1 MNLYNKLGYIN
12 IDWIVSN
19 CDKNNISFII
29 IIGARQIG
37 KTFGTLKYMIEN
49 NKKFILMR
57 RTQAEADF
65 INSGVMNPF
74 GGIDSSVS
82 VKKLTQ
88 YTGGIYKD
96 ELIGVTMALS
106 TVSKIRGFSGIDF
119 TDLVFDEFIPETHVA
134 KIKNEDDAFLNAIIT
149 LSGNRE
155 IEGKPP
161 LRIWLLANS
170 NNFSSPILSSMGLQ
184 NKLEKMMNKN
194 QEYSMMAEKGILLI
208 LPQSKDIISKR
219 KQTSIYK
226 VIDSGSNFSKM
237 AFGNEFSYNDNENVN
252 SKNLSNYNELFSVS
266 QKFTVFISKDH
277 THLYVTKILDISK
290 RKVIYSPTE
299 RGRKQI
305 LKTYVDIHNWYIRNL
320 IFFDSLKTKTDF
332 VNYFTF

>member
-1 MNLYNKLGYIN
+1 
-12 IDWIVSN
+12 
-19 CDKNNISFII
+19 
-29 IIGARQIG
+29 
-37 KTFGTLKYMIEN
+37 
-49 NKKFILMR
+49 
-57 RTQAEADF
+57 
-65 INSGVMNPF
+65 
-74 GGIDSSVS
+74 
-82 VKKLTQ
+82 
-88 YTGGIYKD
+88 
-96 ELIGVTMALS
+96 MALS
-106 TVSKIRGFSGIDF
+106 TVSKIMGFSGIDF